1 MKGVSMSV
9 KIQKWG
15 NSLGVRIPKTVIEK
29 VNLSENSEVEIES
42 KNGTIVIF
50 PAKKEYSLDSLL
62 EQITKSNLHSK
73 YEFKIEG
80 NEVW

>member
-1 MKGVSMSV
+1 MSV
-9 KIQKWG
+9 KIKKWG

-62 EQITKSNLHSK
+62 EQITKNNLHS
-73 YEFKIEG
+73 EEDFQAEG

>member
-1 MKGVSMSV
+1 MSV

-62 EQITKSNLHSK
+62 EKITKSNLPSED
-73 YEFKIEG
+73 EFKTEG

>member
-1 MKGVSMSV
+1 MSV
-9 KIQKWG
+9 RIQKWG
-15 NSLGVRIPKTVIEK
+15 NSLGVRIPKAVIEK

-62 EQITKSNLHSK
+62 EQITKNNLHT
-73 YEFKIEG
+73 EEDFKSEG

>member
-1 MKGVSMSV
+1 MSV

-29 VNLSENSEVEIES
+29 VNLGENSEVEIES

-50 PAKKEYSLDSLL
+50 PVKKEYLLDALL
-62 EQITKSNLHSK
+62 EQITKSNLHSEE
-73 YEFKIEG
+73 EFKSEG
-80 NEVW
+80 NEIW

>member
-1 MKGVSMSV
+1 MSV

-62 EQITKSNLHSK
+62 EQITKNNLHS
-73 YEFKIEG
+73 EEDFQVEG

>member
-1 MKGVSMSV
+1 MPV

-15 NSLGVRIPKTVIEK
+15 NSLGVRIPKNIIEK
-29 VNLSENSEVEIES
+29 VNLRENSEVEIDS
-42 KNGTIVIF
+42 SDGAIVIL

-62 EQITKSNLHSK
+62 EQITKNNLHS
-73 YEFKIEG
+73 EEDFKTEG

>member
-1 MKGVSMSV
+1 MSV

-50 PAKKEYSLDSLL
+50 PAKKAYSLDALV
-62 EQITKSNLHSK
+62 EQITKSNLHS
-73 YEFKIEG
+73 EEDFKVEG
-80 NEVW
+80 DEVW

>member
-1 MKGVSMSV
+1 MSV

-15 NSLGVRIPKTVIEK
+15 NSLGVRIPKAVIKK

-50 PAKKEYSLDSLL
+50 PSKPEYSLDSLL
-62 EQITKSNLHSK
+62 DQIKKSNLHSD
-73 YEFKIEG
+73 EDFDPEG

>member
-1 MKGVSMSV
+1 MPV

-62 EQITKSNLHSK
+62 EQITKNNLHS
-73 YEFKIEG
+73 EEDFKTEG

>member
-1 MKGVSMSV
+1 MSV

-15 NSLGVRIPKTVIEK
+15 NSLGVRIPKAVIEK

-50 PAKKEYSLDSLL
+50 PAKVGYSLDALL
-62 EQITKSNLHSK
+62 ERITKSNLHSEE
-73 YEFKIEG
+73 EFKAEG

>member
-1 MKGVSMSV
+1 MSV

-15 NSLGVRIPKTVIEK
+15 NSLGVRIPKAVIEK

-50 PAKKEYSLDSLL
+50 PTQKQYSLDVLL
-62 EQITKSNLHSK
+62 DQISKNNLHQVE
-73 YEFKIEG
+73 EFAPEG

>member
-1 MKGVSMSV
+1 MSV

-15 NSLGVRIPKTVIEK
+15 NSLGIRIPKNIIDK
-29 VNLSENSEVEIES
+29 VNLSENAEVEIES

-50 PAKKEYSLDSLL
+50 PAKKEYSLDTLL
-62 EQITKSNLHSK
+62 EQITKSNLHS
-73 YEFKIEG
+73 EEDFKSEG

>member
-1 MKGVSMSV
+1 MSV

-15 NSLGVRIPKTVIEK
+15 NSLGVRIPKAVIEK
-29 VNLSENSEVEIES
+29 VNLSEHSEVEVES

-50 PAKKEYSLDSLL
+50 PAKKEYTLDVLL
-62 EQITKSNLHSK
+62 EQITKSNLHS
-73 YEFKIEG
+73 EEDFKAEG

>member
-1 MKGVSMSV
+1 MAG

-15 NSLGVRIPKTVIEK
+15 NSLGVRIPKAVIEK
-29 VNLSENSEVEIES
+29 ANLGENSEVEIES

-50 PAKKEYSLDSLL
+50 PAKKEYSLNVLL
-62 EQITKSNLHSK
+62 EQITKSNLHSEE
-73 YEFKIEG
+73 EFKVEG

>member
-1 MKGVSMSV
+1 MSV

-62 EQITKSNLHSK
+62 EQITKNNLHS
-73 YEFKIEG
+73 EEDFKTEG
-80 NEVW
+80 NEVC

>member
-1 MKGVSMSV
+1 MSV

-62 EQITKSNLHSK
+62 EQITKNNLHSEK
-73 YEFKIEG
+73 DFKTEG

>member
-1 MKGVSMSV
+1 MSV

-15 NSLGVRIPKTVIEK
+15 NSLGVRIPKAVIEK
-29 VNLSENSEVEIES
+29 ANLSEHSEVEVES

-50 PAKKEYSLDSLL
+50 PAKKKYSLELL
-62 EQITKSNLHSK
+62 LDQITKSNLHSEGDSK
-73 YEFKIEG
+73 TEG

>member
-1 MKGVSMSV
+1 MSV

-62 EQITKSNLHSK
+62 EQITKNNLHS
-73 YEFKIEG
+73 EEDFKTEG

>member
-1 MKGVSMSV
+1 MSV

-15 NSLGVRIPKTVIEK
+15 NSLGVRIPKAVIEK

-50 PAKKEYSLDSLL
+50 PAKKEYPLESLL
-62 EQITKSNLHSK
+62 EQITKKNLHS
-73 YEFKIEG
+73 EEDFKTEG
-80 NEVW
+80 SEVW

>member
-1 MKGVSMSV
+1 MSV

-15 NSLGVRIPKTVIEK
+15 NSLGVRIPKAIIEK

-42 KNGTIVIF
+42 KSGTIVIF
-50 PAKKEYSLDSLL
+50 PSKKGYSLDSLL
-62 EQITKSNLHSK
+62 EQITKSNLHS
-73 YEFKIEG
+73 EEDFKAEG

>member
-1 MKGVSMSV
+1 M
-9 KIQKWG
+9 WR

-62 EQITKSNLHSK
+62 EQITKNNLHS
-73 YEFKIEG
+73 EEDFRTEG
-80 NEVW
+80 SEVW

>member
-1 MKGVSMSV
+1 MAV

-15 NSLGVRIPKTVIEK
+15 NSLGIRIPKTVIEK
-29 VNLSENSEVEIES
+29 TNLGENSEVEIES

-50 PAKKEYSLDSLL
+50 PAKKEYSLNVLL
-62 EQITKSNLHSK
+62 EQITKSNLHS
-73 YEFKIEG
+73 EEDFKIEG

>member
-1 MKGVSMSV
+1 MSV

-15 NSLGVRIPKTVIEK
+15 NSLGVRIPKAVIEK

-50 PAKKEYSLDSLL
+50 PAKRKYSLDFLL
-62 EQITKSNLHSK
+62 EQITKNNLHS
-73 YEFKIEG
+73 EGDFKAEG

>member
-1 MKGVSMSV
+1 MSV

-15 NSLGVRIPKTVIEK
+15 NSLGVRIPKAVIEK
-29 VNLSENSEVEIES
+29 TKLREHSEVEVES

-50 PAKKEYSLDSLL
+50 SAKKQYLL
-62 EQITKSNLHSK
+62 ETLLDQITKANLHH
-73 YEFKIEG
+73 EDDFETEG

>member
-1 MKGVSMSV
+1 MSV

-62 EQITKSNLHSK
+62 EQITKNNLHSQ
-73 YEFKIEG
+73 EDFKTEG